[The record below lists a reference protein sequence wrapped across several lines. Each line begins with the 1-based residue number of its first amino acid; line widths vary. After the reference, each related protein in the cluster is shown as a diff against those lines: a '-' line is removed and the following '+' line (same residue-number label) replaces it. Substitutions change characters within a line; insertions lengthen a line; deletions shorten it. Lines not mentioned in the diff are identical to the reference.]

1 MRLAELQAAGR
12 HPQLPLRVT
21 WRMALALPNCAWT
34 VCCGCCPGSATSVPA
49 NGVGARCWPSCW
61 WAARPHGISSAN
73 WKGRVCSRPRG

>member
-21 WRMALALPNCAWT
+21 LADGAGAAELRLDSLLRVLP
-34 VCCGCCPGSATSVPA
+34 GQRY
-49 NGVGARCWPSCW
+49 VGAGEWRGRKVLASCW